1 MRKRLF
7 GVFAA
12 AMLASAM
19 LAPTAFA
26 AKPTR
31 VPFTP
36 PIPAVDTD
44 CGYPI
49 GIEVLTS
56 NEVLTTFSDGRM
68 VGTGALKIRVTNLDR
83 PENTMVLNI
92 SGSTHISADGS
103 RLVST
108 GAYGGPTPGGLPFV
122 FFHGRIVDTFDS
134 SGNVTE
140 TINGHLIDV
149 CEALAA

>member
-7 GVFAA
+7 GGFAA

-56 NEVLTTFSDGRM
+56 NEVRTTFSDG
-68 VGTGALKIRVTNLDR
+68 
-83 PENTMVLNI
+83 
-92 SGSTHISADGS
+92 DG
-103 RLVST
+103 
-108 GAYGGPTPGGLPFV
+108 GYGGAQDPRHQLG
-122 FFHGRIVDTFDS
+122 S
-134 SGNVTE
+134 
-140 TINGHLIDV
+140 
-149 CEALAA
+149 A